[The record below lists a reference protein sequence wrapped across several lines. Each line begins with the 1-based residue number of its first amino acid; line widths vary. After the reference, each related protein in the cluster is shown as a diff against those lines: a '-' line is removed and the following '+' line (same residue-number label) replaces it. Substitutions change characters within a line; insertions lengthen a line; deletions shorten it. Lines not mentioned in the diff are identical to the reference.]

1 MTRALGSSG
10 QLVLLAA
17 LLPAVLA
24 SCGRELTA
32 PAAASGAAG
41 MAASPPVVPAPAAS
55 TAAPA
60 SARPAPHG
68 CRVMSTTGPAQ
79 RTSGTAIAAGDRFFG
94 ADWLELGK
102 GTRLH
107 LKHGDS
113 GREWTLRGPARVLPC
128 VDGREELILAEGELR
143 AEPGVGVRPGAQVL
157 IGTPFGSV
165 RYGDASA
172 QLQVTSDALQL
183 SVDAGDT
190 WLRSSG
196 AEGSPETHV
205 TRAKAARRGKRERL
219 KAAAAIADCE
229 RTARASESLAR
240 SLLGPA
246 APGLGQRAAEHVRA
260 RELARARCA
269 DATAAVLQQ
278 DSGSEREARLSQ
290 LAELREVWRRVPA
303 SGG

>member
-1 MTRALGSSG
+1 MRAASPSGLLG
-10 QLVLLAA
+10 LLPVLLPAA
-17 LLPAVLA
+17 LLGC
-24 SCGRELTA
+24 SREQATPTA
-32 PAAASGAAG
+32 AGGAAGTVAAAAPVAATPAAA
-41 MAASPPVVPAPAAS
+41 P
-55 TAAPA
+55 
-60 SARPAPHG
+60 ARPAPHG

-79 RTSGTAIAAGDRFFG
+79 RTSGAVVQAGDRFFG

-107 LKHGDS
+107 LKHGES
-113 GREWTLRGPARVLPC
+113 GREWTLQGPARVLPC
-128 VDGREELILAEGELR
+128 VDGQEELIMAEGQLR

-172 QLQVTSDALQL
+172 ELQVTSEALQL
-183 SVDAGDT
+183 SVSSGDT
-190 WLRSSG
+190 WLRAG
-196 AEGSPETHV
+196 AAAGSPETHV
-205 TRAKAARRGKRERL
+205 TRAKAARRSRGERL
-219 KAAAAIADCE
+219 QADAAVAECE
-229 RTARASESLAR
+229 RAARASESLAK

-278 DSGSEREARLSQ
+278 DSGSAREQRLSQ

-303 SGG
+303 PGG